1 MIMKYAA
8 SQNATQPSR
17 NLISSEQASTLV
29 FSEDSEHFSVPEH
42 VIGDLID
49 GILVLTDQGQIVYA
63 NRNGIRVLNQLN
75 QVEENIRQVPQEIWH
90 ICQSLIQSKHLFPNQ
105 HWLIQSDILIGHST
119 VLNIRARWLDME
131 VFDSPCLL
139 LIMEDRQQA
148 IQNIARE
155 EAEQFGLTP
164 REKEVWLLHRN
175 NYTYKQIARALE
187 ITPNTVKKHMRS
199 IHVKQKKYLLV

>member
-1 MIMKYAA
+1 MKYAA
-8 SQNATQPSR
+8 SKNTTQPSK
-17 NLISSEQASTLV
+17 NLKSSDPISTFV
-29 FSEDSEHFSVPEH
+29 FSEEPERFSVPDH
-42 VIGDLID
+42 VIRDVID
-49 GILVLTDQGQIVYA
+49 GILVLTDQGHIVYA

-90 ICQSLIQSKHLFPNQ
+90 ICQYLIQSKHLFPNQ

-119 VLNIRARWLDME
+119 VLHIRARWLDME
-131 VFDSPCLL
+131 VLDTPCLL

-148 IQNIARE
+148 MQNLARE
-155 EAEQFGLTP
+155 EAEHLGLTP

-175 NYTYKQIARALE
+175 NYTYKQIARELE

-199 IHVKQKKYLLV
+199 IHMKQKKYLLI

>member
-1 MIMKYAA
+1 MKYAA
-8 SQNATQPSR
+8 SKNTTQPSKKL
-17 NLISSEQASTLV
+17 NSSESISTFV
-29 FSEDSEHFSVPEH
+29 FSEEPERFSVPDH
-42 VIGDLID
+42 VIRDVID
-49 GILVLTDQGQIVYA
+49 GILVLTDQGHIVYA

-90 ICQSLIQSKHLFPNQ
+90 ICQYLIQSKHLFPNQ

-119 VLNIRARWLDME
+119 VLHIRARWLDME
-131 VFDSPCLL
+131 VLDTPCLL

-148 IQNIARE
+148 MQNLARE
-155 EAEQFGLTP
+155 EAEHLGLTP

-175 NYTYKQIARALE
+175 NYTYKQIARELE

-199 IHVKQKKYLLV
+199 IHMKQKKYLLI